1 MLSPFAIKEC
11 IYTSTQSEGLLLDGR
26 YTESRVRKMNVA
38 VFSSFLLAAVKLG
51 VELDCC
57 RPHISSQCLL
67 KRAALKY
74 MFGRQVFKTALTGW

>member
-11 IYTSTQSEGLLLDGR
+11 IYTSTQSKGLLLDGR
-26 YTESRVRKMNVA
+26 YTESPVCKMNVA
-38 VFSSFLLAAVKLG
+38 VFSIFLLAAVELG

-57 RPHISSQCLL
+57 RPHILSECLL

-74 MFGRQVFKTALTGW
+74 MFGRQVFKTAVAGW